1 MEDLNMK
8 QARSGGQIL
17 FLGLVFI
24 IWAWN
29 TTGHSADLSSLLK
42 QGLKTID
49 VQPASRQLLVV
60 TNGPYLHQQDVSGL
74 VHVRAIEQTVGAT
87 VGAGNLL
94 FFWRDKSYPLLVMLF
109 NKQDGKSVVIKQK
122 GDVFHSETLDLS
134 WEKVNQPQFWVE
146 AVNYETGR
154 DLKAMVPLAHAWANG
169 VPYEYLKLAE
179 LHGDLCP
186 GVTAGYL
193 MVKFLEKE
201 FPLEYGERYIIVAT
215 PSYCKDDAFQLLLG
229 STSGKKRLVASQ
241 LSEEQKKNITIPDP
255 AGIVIVWKPS
265 TQTGKGLALSF
276 NFDEV
281 RELVP
286 TGKDSPKPIV
296 TMSLFK
302 RFNEPEQFVKA
313 AARFAVDNMLYK
325 KILETGVNPYELVG
339 LTKK

>member
-1 MEDLNMK
+1 MK
-8 QARSGGQIL
+8 QARPGGQI
-17 FLGLVFI
+17 FFWGLVFI
-24 IWAWN
+24 ICAWN
-29 TTGHSADLSSLLK
+29 ATGHSAELSSVLK

-49 VQPASRQLLVV
+49 VQPESRQLLVV

-74 VHVRAIEQTVGAT
+74 IHVRAIEKTTGAT
-87 VGAGNLL
+87 VGSGNLL

-109 NKQDGKSVVIKQK
+109 NKQDGKSVVIKQR
-122 GDVFHSETLDLS
+122 GVVFHSEALDLS
-134 WEKVNQPQFWVE
+134 WEKVNQPQFWAE
-146 AVNYETGR
+146 AVTYESGR

-169 VPYEYLKLAE
+169 VPYEYMKLAE

-241 LSEEQKKNITIPDP
+241 LNEEQKKNITVSNP
-255 AGIVIVWKPS
+255 AGIVIVWSPS
-265 TQTGKGLALSF
+265 TRTGKGLALSF
-276 NFDEV
+276 NFADV

-302 RFNEPEQFVKA
+302 RFAQPEQFVKVA
-313 AARFAVDNMLYK
+313 AKFEVDNTLYK
-325 KILETGVNPYELVG
+325 KILEAGVNPYELVG

>member
-1 MEDLNMK
+1 AE
-8 QARSGGQIL
+8 
-17 FLGLVFI
+17 
-24 IWAWN
+24 
-29 TTGHSADLSSLLK
+29 LSSVLK

-49 VQPASRQLLVV
+49 VQPESRQLLVV

-74 VHVRAIEQTVGAT
+74 VHVRAIEKTTGAT

-109 NKQDGKSVVIKQK
+109 NKQDGKSVVIKQR

-146 AVNYETGR
+146 AVTYESGR
-154 DLKAMVPLAHAWANG
+154 DLSAMVPLAHAWAKG
-169 VPYEYLKLAE
+169 VPYDYMKLAE

-193 MVKFLEKE
+193 MVKYLEKE
-201 FPLEYGERYIIVAT
+201 FPLGFGERYIIVAT

-241 LSEEQKKNITIPDP
+241 LNEEQKKNITVPNP

-265 TQTGKGLALSF
+265 TRTGKGLALSF
-276 NFDEV
+276 NFDDV

-302 RFNEPEQFVKA
+302 RFAQPEQFVKV
-313 AARFAVDNMLYK
+313 AARFEVDNVLYK

>member
-1 MEDLNMK
+1 MK
-8 QARSGGQIL
+8 QARPGGQL
-17 FLGLVFI
+17 FFLGLVFI
-24 IWAWN
+24 ICAWN
-29 TTGHSADLSSLLK
+29 STGHSAELSSVLK
-42 QGLKTID
+42 QGLKALD
-49 VQPASRQLLVV
+49 VQPESRQLLVV
-60 TNGPYLHQQDVSGL
+60 TNAPYLHQQDVSGL
-74 VHVRAIEQTVGAT
+74 TYVRAIEKATGAT

-109 NKQDGKSVVIKQK
+109 NKQHGKSVVIKQR

-134 WEKVNQPQFWVE
+134 WEKVNQPQFWIE
-146 AVNYETGR
+146 AVTYEAGK
-154 DLKAMVPLAHAWANG
+154 DLSALVPLAHAWAKG
-169 VPYEYLKLAE
+169 VPYDYVKLAE

-201 FPLEYGERYIIVAT
+201 FPLESGERYIIVAT

-241 LSEEQKKNITIPDP
+241 LNEEQKKNITIPDP
-255 AGIVIVWKPS
+255 AGIVIVWNPS
-265 TQTGKGLALSF
+265 TRTGKGLALSF

-302 RFNEPEQFVKA
+302 RFAQPEQFVKV